1 MNLNKLAMILAFHL
15 FTHVYL
21 FSHLVFQLI
30 FTEKPSRA
38 SNSKMQE
45 AHSIY
50 SADYNE
56 KHLNKRYI
64 STI

>member
-1 MNLNKLAMILAFHL
+1 MNLI
-15 FTHVYL
+15 
-21 FSHLVFQLI
+21 I

-38 SNSKMQE
+38 SNYKMQE
-45 AHSIY
+45 AHSAY

-64 STI
+64 STIGEL

>member
-1 MNLNKLAMILAFHL
+1 MNLIL
-15 FTHVYL
+15 
-21 FSHLVFQLI
+21 

-38 SNSKMQE
+38 SNYKMQE
-45 AHSIY
+45 AHSAY

-64 STI
+64 STIGEL